1 MKLKKIIIFYPSFER
16 GGVEIILVN
25 FISFLLKKKIKV
37 TLISSNFNNKKFL
50 NNKLFNY
57 IKFYS
62 IQNFMHNRIIK
73 AYNASKELIRE
84 LKKSKKKETIVFSL
98 QSSSISI
105 LISKLFGYKV
115 VVRNAEDPIYSTYFA
130 DSKPLSLMVIALKII
145 TYNFAN
151 GIITNSIGSKKSMNK
166 LLLTKKKVVSIYNPY
181 LKHDFKI
188 KKIKKKNIILSV
200 GRLTKQKD
208 FKTLIYAFSLIHKK
222 IDSYK
227 LLIIGDGEKRNS
239 LNKLIINLG
248 LSKKIKILGWINNTS
263 RYYITS
269 KLFVLSSIY
278 EGLGNVLID
287 ATNYKLPVI
296 TSNCKSGPSEI
307 IDNGKGGYLFP
318 IKNSYKL
325 SRIILEALNNKSITM
340 KKTNFAKKR
349 VNRFYINKNCSLYL
363 NYIKKIFYE

>member
-16 GGVEIILVN
+16 GGVEIILIN
-25 FISFLLKKKIKV
+25 LISFFLKKKIKV
-37 TLISSNFNNKKFL
+37 ILISSNFSNKKFL
-50 NNKLFNY
+50 KSKLFTY
-57 IKFYS
+57 LKFNS
-62 IQNFMHNRIIK
+62 IQNFMHNRIAK
-73 AYNASKELIRE
+73 AYNASKILINE
-84 LKKSKKKETIVFSL
+84 LKKSNKKDTIIFSL

-105 LISKLFGYKV
+105 LISKIFRYKI

-130 DSKPLSLMVIALKII
+130 DSKLLSLMVIALKII

-166 LLLTKKKVVSIYNPY
+166 LVLNKNKVVSIYNPY
-181 LKHDFKI
+181 IKDDLKI

-222 IDSYK
+222 INNYK

-239 LNKLIINLG
+239 LNKLIINMR
-248 LSKKIKILGWINNTS
+248 LSKKIKILGWIKNTS
-263 RYYITS
+263 KFYLTS

-287 ATNYKLPVI
+287 SANYKLPI
-296 TSNCKSGPSEI
+296 IASNCKSGPSEI
-307 IDNGKGGYLFP
+307 IDSGKGGYLFQ
-318 IKNSYKL
+318 INNSYEL
-325 SRIILEALNNKSITM
+325 SKMILKALNNKSLTI
-340 KKTNFAKKR
+340 KKTNYAKKR
-349 VNRFYINKNCSLYL
+349 INRFYINKNCSLYL